1 MHFANEEEKENDQK
15 GCIYIFN
22 FWFYNI
28 FRGMEELNEV
38 QPRFEFTKF
47 LDASQ
52 LKMFKL
58 ERHRIVP
65 SISN

>member
-1 MHFANEEEKENDQK
+1 MHAPEVCF
-15 GCIYIFN
+15 ISLIFG
-22 FWFYNI
+22 FYNI

-38 QPRFEFTKF
+38 QPRFKFTKF
-47 LDASQ
+47 LDASR